1 MLRTALHGWWWVEAL
16 RRNRSITSRHLILI
30 NFFSVYKTN
39 STPLEEPNGHWSS
52 KHPSPRT
59 PNAIV
64 TRAAWKLDQIYIAK
78 IFIRQMIS
86 LKAIHLRVIRDRW
99 IVYCCWMKSSGLKM
113 SRARSDWRSLSFH
126 LNSLIYPSTIFTVRI
141 FSYHFPSVCWKCKM
155 ETNSAHTSVAKSLT
169 FRFLYQQN
177 TDTLA

>member
-1 MLRTALHGWWWVEAL
+1 MFYAQKREWIHSRNWMDKFFIGLIWTAKHGIKINKMLRTALHGWWWVEAL

-113 SRARSDWRSLSFH
+113 SPIRLTIIILSPKLSDLSLHNF
-126 LNSLIYPSTIFTVRI
+126 YG
-141 FSYHFPSVCWKCKM
+141 
-155 ETNSAHTSVAKSLT
+155 
-169 FRFLYQQN
+169 
-177 TDTLA
+177 